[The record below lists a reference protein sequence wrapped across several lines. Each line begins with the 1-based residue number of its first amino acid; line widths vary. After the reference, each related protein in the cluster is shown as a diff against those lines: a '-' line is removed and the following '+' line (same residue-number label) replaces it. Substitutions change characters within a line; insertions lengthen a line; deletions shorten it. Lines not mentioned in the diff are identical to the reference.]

1 MHWPVAVMQHPD
13 PRVRRFALE
22 QWARN
27 PTKSLDLVTAAMVDE
42 EETIRERAEGLFNEA
57 LIQKR

>member
-1 MHWPVAVMQHPD
+1 MQHPD

-27 PTKSLDLVTAAMVDE
+27 PTPSLDLVTAAMVDE